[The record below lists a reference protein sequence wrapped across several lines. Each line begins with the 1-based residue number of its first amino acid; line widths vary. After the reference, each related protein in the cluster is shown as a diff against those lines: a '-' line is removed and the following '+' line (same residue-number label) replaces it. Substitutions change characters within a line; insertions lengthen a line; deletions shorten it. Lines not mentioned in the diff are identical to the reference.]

1 MLKNSEK
8 GKIITWDK
16 KNHMEK
22 LEIGVRKKLS

>member
-16 KNHMEK
+16 KNPMEK